1 MNSLRRLYPY
11 WRAYRGVLIA
21 GTCWLAVTDGL
32 ALLIPWA
39 LKQGIDAMAAHQYP
53 AVGWAAALLAGAALL
68 RSGTRIL
75 SRLRFLQTARLI
87 EVDLRRDLLSALLRR
102 DAGFFDR
109 QRTGDLLSRFTSDLA
124 NVRMFAGF
132 GLLTLLNT
140 ALIYL
145 FTLAL
150 LIYLSPGL
158 TLIALGPY
166 LAMLLLVKWIS
177 RHLLHHSTRV
187 QEGAGLVSQAVEEGV
202 SGQAVIRAGNLAAL
216 RAEHFD
222 TLNADYLQ
230 RNLVLARLRSL
241 MVPVMTLVGPVGTLL
256 VIAFGG
262 GRVAA
267 GALSLGELV
276 AFQAY
281 LLQLAWPTLLLGWVL
296 TLVQRAAASMTRLD
310 EVLASPGEATRAGSP
325 LQPASVP
332 PAVELR
338 HLSFG
343 YNEAPVLRD
352 LTLQLP
358 AGQLI
363 GLTGPTGSGKST
375 LLKLLSGLYPLP
387 PQAILLDGVDLAA
400 LDGAAHRQ
408 RLAVVP
414 QEGRLFS
421 GTLQENLLYAR
432 PDGDAERLA
441 HITAAVALDEEVANF
456 ADGLQT
462 RVGEGGLTLSG
473 GQRQRVCLGRALAR
487 GGRLWLLDDP
497 FSHLDAATAREVWG
511 AMRPL
516 LAGETVLLASGR
528 LSLLEG
534 CDRIVVLE
542 DGALAETGTH
552 AELLAR
558 GGRYA
563 RMAEQEALE
572 RELEALP

>member
-1 MNSLRRLYPY
+1 MS
-11 WRAYRGVLIA
+11 A
-21 GTCWLAVTDGL
+21 GRFA
-32 ALLIPWA
+32 
-39 LKQGIDAMAAHQYP
+39 
-53 AVGWAAALLAGAALL
+53 AVGTAAALLAGAALL
-68 RSGTRIL
+68 RGGTRIL

-87 EVDLRRDLLSALLRR
+87 EIDLRRDLLSALLQR
-102 DAGFFDR
+102 DAAFFDR

-145 FTLAL
+145 LTISVLF
-150 LIYLSPGL
+150 YLSPGL

-166 LAMLLLVKWIS
+166 LLMLLLVKWIS

-216 RAEHFD
+216 RAAHFEV
-222 TLNADYLQ
+222 LNADYLQ
-230 RNLVLARLRSL
+230 RNLVLARLRSM
-241 MVPVMTLVGPVGTLL
+241 MVPIMTLVGPLGTLL

-267 GALSLGELV
+267 GSLSLGELV

-281 LLQLAWPTLLLGWVL
+281 LLQLAWPTLVLGWVL

-310 EVLASPGEATRAGSP
+310 EVLSEPSAVTAG
-325 LQPASVP
+325 PARLP
-332 PAVELR
+332 PSAAPALELR
-338 HLSFG
+338 QLNFSYG
-343 YNEAPVLRD
+343 DTPVLHD

-358 AGQLI
+358 AGGLI

-387 PQAILLDGVDLAA
+387 PQAILLDGVDLQE
-400 LDGAAHRQ
+400 LDGAAHRR

-421 GTLQENLLYAR
+421 GSLEQNLLYAV
-432 PDGDAERLA
+432 PDGGAELLQR
-441 HITAAVALDEEVANF
+441 TAAAVQLDQEVTEF
-456 ADGLQT
+456 AEGFAT

-516 LAGETVLLASGR
+516 LSGETVLLASGR
-528 LSLLEG
+528 VSLLEG
-534 CDRIVVLE
+534 CDQIVVLE
-542 DGALAETGTH
+542 AGALAETGSH

-572 RELEALP
+572 RELERLP

>member
-1 MNSLRRLYPY
+1 MNSLRRLLPY

-21 GTCWLAVTDGL
+21 GSCWLAVTDVL
-32 ALLIPWA
+32 ALLIPWS
-39 LKQGIDAMAAHQYP
+39 LKQGIDAMSAGRFA
-53 AVGWAAALLAGAALL
+53 AVGTAAALLAGAALL
-68 RSGTRIL
+68 RGGSRIL

-87 EVDLRRDLLSALLRR
+87 EIDLRRDLLSALLQR
-102 DAGFFDR
+102 DAAFFDR

-145 FTLAL
+145 LTISVLF
-150 LIYLSPGL
+150 YLSPGL

-166 LAMLLLVKWIS
+166 LLMLLLVKWIS

-216 RAEHFD
+216 REAHFEA
-222 TLNADYLQ
+222 LNADYLQ
-230 RNLVLARLRSL
+230 RNLVLARLRSMML
-241 MVPVMTLVGPVGTLL
+241 PIMTLVGPLGTLL

-262 GRVAA
+262 GRVAK
-267 GALSLGELV
+267 GSLSLGELV

-281 LLQLAWPTLLLGWVL
+281 LLQLAWPTLVLGWVL

-310 EVLASPGEATRAGSP
+310 EVLSEPSAVTAG
-325 LQPASVP
+325 PALP
-332 PAVELR
+332 PPSAAPALELR
-338 HLSFG
+338 QLNFSYG
-343 YNEAPVLRD
+343 ETPVLHD

-358 AGQLI
+358 AGGLI

-387 PQAILLDGVDLAA
+387 PQAILLDGIDLRE
-400 LDGAAHRQ
+400 LDGAAHRR

-421 GTLQENLLYAR
+421 GSLEQNLLYAV
-432 PDGDAERLA
+432 PEGGAELLQR
-441 HITAAVALDEEVANF
+441 TAAAVQLDQEVTEF
-456 ADGLQT
+456 AEGFAT

-516 LAGETVLLASGR
+516 LSGETVILASGR
-528 LSLLEG
+528 VSLLEG
-534 CDRIVVLE
+534 CDQIVVLE
-542 DGALAETGTH
+542 SGALAETGSH

-572 RELEALP
+572 RELERLP

>member
-1 MNSLRRLYPY
+1 VNSLRRLLPY

-21 GTCWLAVTDGL
+21 GTCWLALTDAL

-39 LKQGIDAMAAHQYP
+39 LKQGIDAMAAGRFA
-53 AVGWAAALLAGAALL
+53 AVGTAAALLAGAALL
-68 RSGTRIL
+68 RGGSRIL

-87 EVDLRRDLLSALLRR
+87 EIDLRRDLLSGLLQR

-145 FTLAL
+145 LTISVL
-150 LIYLSPGL
+150 LYLSPGL

-166 LAMLLLVKWIS
+166 LLMLTLVKWLS

-187 QEGAGLVSQAVEEGV
+187 QEGAGMVSQAVEEGV

-230 RNLVLARLRSL
+230 RNLVLARLRSMML
-241 MVPVMTLVGPVGTLL
+241 PIMTLVGPVGTLL

-267 GALSLGELV
+267 GSLSLGELV

-281 LLQLAWPTLLLGWVL
+281 LVQLAWPTLLLGWVL

-310 EVLASPGEATRAGSP
+310 EVLSEPAAATASSP
-325 LQPASVP
+325 LLPFSTA

-338 HLSFG
+338 HLNFSYG
-343 YNEAPVLRD
+343 DTPVLHD
-352 LTLQLP
+352 LNLHLP
-358 AGQLI
+358 AGALI

-387 PQAILLDGVDLAA
+387 AGGILLDGVDLGE
-400 LDGAAHRQ
+400 LDGAAHRA

-421 GTLQENLLYAR
+421 GSLEENLLYAV
-432 PDGDAERLA
+432 PQGDEELRQRIA
-441 HITAAVALDEEVANF
+441 AAVQLDQEVTEF
-456 ADGLQT
+456 AKGFAT

-528 LSLLEG
+528 VSLLEE
-534 CDRIVVLE
+534 CDQIVVLE
-542 DGALAETGTH
+542 AGALAESGSH
-552 AELLAR
+552 AELLAG

-572 RELEALP
+572 RELERLP

>member
-1 MNSLRRLYPY
+1 M
-11 WRAYRGVLIA
+11 
-21 GTCWLAVTDGL
+21 
-32 ALLIPWA
+32 
-39 LKQGIDAMAAHQYP
+39 
-53 AVGWAAALLAGAALL
+53 
-68 RSGTRIL
+68 
-75 SRLRFLQTARLI
+75 
-87 EVDLRRDLLSALLRR
+87 
-102 DAGFFDR
+102 
-109 QRTGDLLSRFTSDLA
+109 
-124 NVRMFAGF
+124 
-132 GLLTLLNT
+132 
-140 ALIYL
+140 
-145 FTLAL
+145 
-150 LIYLSPGL
+150 
-158 TLIALGPY
+158 
-166 LAMLLLVKWIS
+166 
-177 RHLLHHSTRV
+177 
-187 QEGAGLVSQAVEEGV
+187 VSQAVEEGV

-216 RAEHFD
+216 RCRNFEA
-222 TLNADYLQ
+222 LNADFLQ
-230 RNLVLARLRSL
+230 RNLALARLRSL
-241 MVPVMTLVGPVGTLL
+241 MLPIMTLVGPVGTLL
-256 VIAFGG
+256 VIVFGG

-310 EVLASPGEATRAGSP
+310 EVLN
-325 LQPASVP
+325 QPAAAPAGPGRQP
-332 PAVELR
+332 PAGAPALELR
-338 HLSFG
+338 QLNFSYG
-343 YNEAPVLRD
+343 ETAVLRN

-358 AGQLI
+358 AGALI

-387 PQAILLDGVDLAA
+387 AQAILLDGVDLTE
-400 LDGAAHRQ
+400 LDGAAHRR

-421 GTLQENLLYAR
+421 GSLEQNLLYALPQGGPELLQR
-432 PDGDAERLA
+432 TAAAVQLDAE
-441 HITAAVALDEEVANF
+441 VAEF
-456 ADGLQT
+456 AEGYAT

-516 LAGETVLLASGR
+516 LSGETVLLASGR
-528 LSLLEG
+528 VSLLEG
-534 CDRIVVLE
+534 CDRILVLE
-542 DGALAETGTH
+542 AGALAEAGSH

-572 RELEALP
+572 RELERLP

>member
-1 MNSLRRLYPY
+1 MTSLRRLYPY
-11 WRAYRGVLIA
+11 WRSYRRPLIA
-21 GTCWLAVTDGL
+21 GTLWLAVTDGL

-39 LKQGIDAMAAHQYP
+39 LKQGIDAMAAQQFA

-68 RSGTRIL
+68 RGGTRIL

-145 FTLAL
+145 LTLSVL
-150 LIYLSPGL
+150 CYLSPGL

-166 LAMLLLVKWIS
+166 LLMLLLVKWLS

-202 SGQAVIRAGNLAAL
+202 SGQAVIRAANLGPL

-222 TLNADYLQ
+222 RLNADYLQ

-241 MVPVMTLVGPVGTLL
+241 MVPVMTLVGPLGTLL

-296 TLVQRAAASMTRLD
+296 TMVQRAAASMVRLD
-310 EVLASPGEATRAGSP
+310 EVLAWPEEAGAGTGLPPGSSA
-325 LQPASVP
+325 PAL
-332 PAVELR
+332 ELR

-343 YNEAPVLRD
+343 YGETPVLQD
-352 LTLQLP
+352 LSLQLP
-358 AGQLI
+358 AGELI

-387 PQAILLDGVDLAA
+387 AGAMLLDGVDLRE
-400 LDGAAHRQ
+400 LDGAAHRR

-432 PDGDAERLA
+432 PDGDAEKLA
-441 HITAAVALDEEVANF
+441 RITAAVALDEEIAHF
-456 ADGLQT
+456 SDGLQT
-462 RVGEGGLTLSG
+462 PVGEGGLTLSG

-528 LSLLEG
+528 ISLLEG

-552 AELLAR
+552 AELLAG

-563 RMAEQEALE
+563 SMAEQEALE

>member
-1 MNSLRRLYPY
+1 MNSLRRLLPY
-11 WRAYRGVLIA
+11 WHAYRGVLIA
-21 GTCWLAVTDGL
+21 GTCWLALTDGL

-39 LKQGIDAMAAHQYP
+39 LKQGIDAMAAGRFA
-53 AVGWAAALLAGAALL
+53 AVGMAAALLAGAALL
-68 RSGTRIL
+68 RGGTRIL

-87 EVDLRRDLLSALLRR
+87 EIDLRRDLLSALLQR
-102 DAGFFDR
+102 DAAFFDR

-145 FTLAL
+145 LTVSVLF
-150 LIYLSPGL
+150 YLSPGL

-166 LAMLLLVKWIS
+166 LLMLLLVKWIS

-216 RAEHFD
+216 RAEHFEA
-222 TLNADYLQ
+222 LNADYLQ
-230 RNLVLARLRSL
+230 RNLALARLRSL
-241 MVPVMTLVGPVGTLL
+241 MLPIMTLVGPVGTLL

-262 GRVAA
+262 GRVAT

-310 EVLASPGEATRAGSP
+310 EVVNQPAAATSGPA
-325 LQPASVP
+325 LQPAAKA
-332 PAVELR
+332 PALELR
-338 HLSFG
+338 QLNFRYG
-343 YNEAPVLRD
+343 ERLVLRD

-358 AGQLI
+358 AGALI

-387 PQAILLDGVDLAA
+387 AQAILLDGVDLTE
-400 LDGAAHRQ
+400 LDGAAHRR

-421 GTLQENLLYAR
+421 GSLEQNLLYAVPQGADELLQR
-432 PDGDAERLA
+432 
-441 HITAAVALDEEVANF
+441 TATAVQLDQEVAEF
-456 ADGLQT
+456 AEGYAT

-528 LSLLEG
+528 VSLLEG
-534 CDRIVVLE
+534 CDQILVLE
-542 DGALAETGTH
+542 AGALAESGSH

-572 RELEALP
+572 RELERLP

>member
-1 MNSLRRLYPY
+1 MKSLRRLLPY
-11 WRAYRGVLIA
+11 WRAYRGVLIT
-21 GTCWLAVTDGL
+21 GTCWLALTDGL

-39 LKQGIDAMAAHQYP
+39 LKQGIDAMAAGRFA
-53 AVGWAAALLAGAALL
+53 AVGMAAALLAGAALL
-68 RSGTRIL
+68 RGGTRIL

-87 EVDLRRDLLSALLRR
+87 EIDLRRDLLSALLQR
-102 DAGFFDR
+102 DAAFFDR

-145 FTLAL
+145 LTVSVLF
-150 LIYLSPGL
+150 YLSPGL

-166 LAMLLLVKWIS
+166 LLMLLLVKWIS

-216 RAEHFD
+216 RAEHFEA
-222 TLNADYLQ
+222 LNADYLQ
-230 RNLVLARLRSL
+230 RNLALARLRSL
-241 MVPVMTLVGPVGTLL
+241 MLPIMTLVGPVGTLL

-310 EVLASPGEATRAGSP
+310 EVLNQPAAVTSGPG
-325 LQPASVP
+325 LQPAAKA
-332 PAVELR
+332 PALELR
-338 HLSFG
+338 QLNFRYG
-343 YNEAPVLRD
+343 ERLVLRD

-358 AGQLI
+358 AGALI

-387 PQAILLDGVDLAA
+387 AQAILVDGIDLNE
-400 LDGAAHRQ
+400 LDGAAHRR

-421 GTLQENLLYAR
+421 GSLEQNLLYALPQGGDELLR
-432 PDGDAERLA
+432 RTAAAVQLDAE
-441 HITAAVALDEEVANF
+441 VAEF
-456 ADGLQT
+456 AEGYAT

-528 LSLLEG
+528 VSLLEG
-534 CDRIVVLE
+534 CDQILVLE
-542 DGALAETGTH
+542 AGALAESGSH

-572 RELEALP
+572 RELERLP

>member
-1 MNSLRRLYPY
+1 MNSLRRLLPY

-21 GTCWLAVTDGL
+21 GTLWLALTDGL

-39 LKQGIDAMAAHQYP
+39 LKQGIDAMGAGRFA
-53 AVGWAAALLAGAALL
+53 AVGWAAALLGGAALL

-87 EVDLRRDLLSALLRR
+87 EIDLRRDLLSALLQR
-102 DAGFFDR
+102 DAAFFDR

-140 ALIYL
+140 ALIYVLTLSVL
-145 FTLAL
+145 F
-150 LIYLSPGL
+150 YLSPGL

-166 LAMLLLVKWIS
+166 LLMLLLVKWLS

-187 QEGAGLVSQAVEEGV
+187 QEGAGMVSQAVEEGV

-216 RAEHFD
+216 RAAHFEG
-222 TLNADYLQ
+222 LNADYLQ
-230 RNLVLARLRSL
+230 RNLALARLRSL
-241 MVPVMTLVGPVGTLL
+241 MLPIMSLVGPVGTML

-310 EVLASPGEATRAGSP
+310 EVLN
-325 LQPASVP
+325 QPAAAPAGPGRQP
-332 PAVELR
+332 PAGAPALELR
-338 HLSFG
+338 QLNFSYG
-343 YNEAPVLRD
+343 ERLVLRD

-358 AGQLI
+358 AGALI

-387 PQAILLDGVDLAA
+387 PQSILLDGVDLTE
-400 LDGAAHRQ
+400 LDGAAHRR

-421 GTLQENLLYAR
+421 GSLEQNLLYAVPEGGTELLKR
-432 PDGDAERLA
+432 
-441 HITAAVALDEEVANF
+441 TAGAVQLDQEVAEF
-456 ADGLQT
+456 AEGYAT

-516 LAGETVLLASGR
+516 LSGETVLLASGR
-528 LSLLEG
+528 VSLLEG
-534 CDRIVVLE
+534 CDQILVLE
-542 DGALAETGTH
+542 AGALAEAGSH

-563 RMAEQEALE
+563 SMAEQEALE
-572 RELEALP
+572 RELERLP

>member
-1 MNSLRRLYPY
+1 MNSLRRLLPY
-11 WRAYRGVLIA
+11 WRSYRRVLIA
-21 GTCWLAVTDGL
+21 GTCWLALTDAL

-39 LKQGIDAMAAHQYP
+39 LKQGIDAMGAGRFA

-87 EVDLRRDLLSALLRR
+87 EIDLRRDLLSALLQR

-140 ALIYL
+140 ALIYVLTLSVL
-145 FTLAL
+145 F
-150 LIYLSPGL
+150 YLSPDL

-166 LAMLLLVKWIS
+166 LLMLALVKWLS

-187 QEGAGLVSQAVEEGV
+187 QEGAGLVSQVVEEGV

-216 RAEHFD
+216 RTEHFEA
-222 TLNADYLQ
+222 LNADYLQ
-230 RNLVLARLRSL
+230 RNLALARLRAL
-241 MVPVMTLVGPVGTLL
+241 MLPIMSLVGPVGTLL

-267 GALSLGELV
+267 GSLSLGELV

-310 EVLASPGEATRAGSP
+310 EVLSEPATASAGPG
-325 LQPASVP
+325 LQP
-332 PAVELR
+332 PAGAPALELR
-338 HLSFG
+338 QLNFSYG
-343 YNEAPVLRD
+343 ERLVLRD

-358 AGQLI
+358 AGALI

-387 PQAILLDGVDLAA
+387 AGAILLDGVDLAE
-400 LDGAAHRQ
+400 LDGAAHRR

-421 GTLQENLLYAR
+421 GSLEQNLLYAV
-432 PDGDAERLA
+432 PDGGPELLQRTAAAVQLDAE
-441 HITAAVALDEEVANF
+441 VAEF
-456 ADGLQT
+456 AEGFAT

-497 FSHLDAATAREVWG
+497 FSHLDAGTAREVWG

-516 LAGETVLLASGR
+516 LSGETVILASGR
-528 LSLLEG
+528 VSLLEG
-534 CDRIVVLE
+534 CDQILVLE
-542 DGALAETGTH
+542 AGALAEAGSH
-552 AELLAR
+552 AELLCR

-563 RMAEQEALE
+563 RMAEQETLE
-572 RELEALP
+572 RELERLP

>member
-11 WRAYRGVLIA
+11 WRAYGGVLLA
-21 GTCWLAVTDGL
+21 GTCWLALTDGL

-39 LKQGIDAMAAHQYP
+39 LKQGIDAMAAQQYP
-53 AVGWAAALLAGAALL
+53 AVGWAAALLAAAALL
-68 RSGTRIL
+68 RGGTRIL

-87 EVDLRRDLLSALLRR
+87 EIDLRRDLLSALLQR

-145 FTLAL
+145 LTLAML
-150 LIYLSPGL
+150 FYLSPGL

-166 LAMLLLVKWIS
+166 LLLLVLVKWLS

-216 RAEHFD
+216 RTGHFEG
-222 TLNADYLQ
+222 LNADYLQ

-241 MVPVMTLVGPVGTLL
+241 MLPIMTLVGPVGTLL

-267 GALSLGELV
+267 GTLSLGELV

-310 EVLASPGEATRAGSP
+310 EVLN
-325 LQPASVP
+325 P
-332 PAVELR
+332 PAAGAGPGRQPPAGAPALELR
-338 HLSFG
+338 QLNFS
-343 YNEAPVLRD
+343 YDERRVLHD

-358 AGQLI
+358 AGALI

-387 PQAILLDGVDLAA
+387 PGAILLDGVDLAE
-400 LDGAAHRQ
+400 LDGAAHRR

-421 GTLQENLLYAR
+421 GSLEQNLLYAV
-432 PDGDAERLA
+432 PDGGEELLRRTAAAVQLDAE
-441 HITAAVALDEEVANF
+441 VAGF
-456 ADGLQT
+456 AEGFAT

-497 FSHLDAATAREVWG
+497 FSHLDAVTAREVWG

-516 LAGETVLLASGR
+516 LSGETVLLASGR
-528 LSLLEG
+528 VSLLEG
-534 CDRIVVLE
+534 CDRILVLE
-542 DGALAETGTH
+542 AGALAQAGSH
-552 AELLAR
+552 GELLAR

-572 RELEALP
+572 RELERLP

>member
-1 MNSLRRLYPY
+1 MNSLRRLLPY
-11 WRAYRGVLIA
+11 WRAYRGGLIA
-21 GTCWLAVTDGL
+21 GTCWLALTDGL

-39 LKQGIDAMAAHQYP
+39 LKQGIDAMAAGRFA
-53 AVGWAAALLAGAALL
+53 AVGMAAALLAGAALL
-68 RSGTRIL
+68 RGGTRIL

-87 EVDLRRDLLSALLRR
+87 EIDLRRDLLSALLQR
-102 DAGFFDR
+102 DATFFDR

-145 FTLAL
+145 LTVSVLF
-150 LIYLSPGL
+150 YLSPGL

-166 LAMLLLVKWIS
+166 LLMLLLVKWIS

-216 RAEHFD
+216 RAEHFEA
-222 TLNADYLQ
+222 LNADYLQ
-230 RNLVLARLRSL
+230 RNLLLARLRSL
-241 MVPVMTLVGPVGTLL
+241 MLPIMTLVGPVGTLL

-310 EVLASPGEATRAGSP
+310 EVLNQPAAVTSGPG
-325 LQPASVP
+325 LQPAAKA
-332 PAVELR
+332 PALELR
-338 HLSFG
+338 QLNFRYG
-343 YNEAPVLRD
+343 ERLVLRD

-358 AGQLI
+358 AGALI

-387 PQAILLDGVDLAA
+387 AKAILVDGIDLNELDGD
-400 LDGAAHRQ
+400 AHRR

-421 GTLQENLLYAR
+421 GSLEQNLLYAVPQGADDLLQR
-432 PDGDAERLA
+432 TATAVQLDAE
-441 HITAAVALDEEVANF
+441 VAEF
-456 ADGLQT
+456 AEGYST

-528 LSLLEG
+528 VSLLEG
-534 CDRIVVLE
+534 CDQILVLE
-542 DGALAETGTH
+542 AGALAESGSH

-572 RELEALP
+572 RELERLP